1 MNLITKI
8 TMIIGLGIIL
18 IGAVLSHFFIGKNA
32 SRYYYTKI
40 RNKIWE
46 SQ

>member
-18 IGAVLSHFFIGKNA
+18 FGAVLSHFFIGNNA

>member
-1 MNLITKI
+1 MNLISRVTL
-8 TMIIGLGIIL
+8 IIGLGIIL
-18 IGAVLSHFFIGKNA
+18 FGAVLSHFFIGSNA

-40 RNKIWE
+40 RNKIWV